1 MNNKNLKIIYDAVC
15 PATAKE
21 NAALMEKLTSGTLDP
36 EELTE
41 ISAPAVFHERYY
53 LDEAAKEVFIES
65 AIVMPDKNIAVTKEP
80 QPTDA
85 ESCLDVFLTGGKL
98 ERYAWITPTEKE
110 IQTVKEIAEAEKEA
124 YLEEDV

>member
-1 MNNKNLKIIYDAVC
+1 MNNKNLKMIYDAVC

-21 NAALMEKLTSGTLDP
+21 NATLMEKLTSGVLAP

-41 ISAPAVFHERYY
+41 ISAPTAFHERYY
-53 LDEAAKEVFIES
+53 LDEVTKEVFIEN
-65 AIVMPDKNIAVTKEP
+65 AIVMSDKNIVVTKEP

-85 ESCLDVFLTGGKL
+85 ESCLDVFLTGGKS

-110 IQTVKEIAEAEKEA
+110 IQTVKEIAEAEKNA
-124 YLEEDV
+124 DFEENL